1 MFKFKADT
9 NVINKKSIILI
20 IVSFLTT
27 YFLTKNSK
35 NKNRKKKSKIHTF
48 KKTYSFFDGLIS
60 NTNNKI
66 IANEINKDNNEI
78 KIEEAIIFDI

>member
-9 NVINKKSIILI
+9 NIINKKSIILI

-27 YFLTKNSK
+27 YFLTRNSK
-35 NKNRKKKSKIHTF
+35 NKNKKKSKIHTF

-60 NTNNKI
+60 NTNNKL
-66 IANEINKDNNEI
+66 IAYEIKKDNNEI
-78 KIEEAIIFDI
+78 KIEEAIMIDV